1 MKEDLTSLKNIPD
14 NALREVLASMKEVE
28 EEMLDE
34 IEEIPEGS
42 KEYEEALLKYQDLQQ
57 DIAYIEERIRALG
70 L

>member
-1 MKEDLTSLKNIPD
+1 
-14 NALREVLASMKEVE
+14 MKEVE

-34 IEEIPEGS
+34 MEGMPEGS

>member
-14 NALREVLASMKEVE
+14 NDLQEVLASMKEVE

-34 IEEIPEGS
+34 MEGMPEGS
-42 KEYEEALLKYQDLQQ
+42 KELGEALQQYQDLQE

>member
-14 NALREVLASMKEVE
+14 NDLQEVLASMKEVE

-34 IEEIPEGS
+34 MEGMSEGS
-42 KEYEEALLKYQDLQQ
+42 KELGEALQQYQDLQE

>member
-14 NALREVLASMKEVE
+14 NDLQEVLASMKEVE

-34 IEEIPEGS
+34 MEGMPEGS
-42 KEYEEALLKYQDLQQ
+42 KELGEALRQYQDLQE

>member
-1 MKEDLTSLKNIPD
+1 
-14 NALREVLASMKEVE
+14 MKEVE

-34 IEEIPEGS
+34 MEGMPEGS
-42 KEYEEALLKYQDLQQ
+42 KELGEALQQYQDLQE

>member
-1 MKEDLTSLKNIPD
+1 MKEDLTSIKNIPD

-34 IEEIPEGS
+34 MEGMPEGS
-42 KEYEEALLKYQDLQQ
+42 KELGEALRQYQDLQE

>member
-1 MKEDLTSLKNIPD
+1 MREDLTSLKNIPD
-14 NALREVLASMKEVE
+14 NALQEVLASMKEVE

-34 IEEIPEGS
+34 MEGMPEGS
-42 KEYEEALLKYQDLQQ
+42 KELGEALQQYQDLQE